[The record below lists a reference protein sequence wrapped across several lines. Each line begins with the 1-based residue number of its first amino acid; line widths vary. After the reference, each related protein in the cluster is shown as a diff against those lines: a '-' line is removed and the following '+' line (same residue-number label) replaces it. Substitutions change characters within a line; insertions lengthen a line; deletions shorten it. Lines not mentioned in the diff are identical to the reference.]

1 MRRLNMLIVMTAMVF
16 VAAGSARGITS
27 PGPLTLGSRAV
38 AASALSS
45 LPAVKADESLSQT
58 ILPAAPNFTVGQLF
72 VVASAEDGNGDGEK
86 NPPPRSTRCPK
97 DPDDRKDLFNRK
109 DLFSLNRFDGE
120 DQKGNDQKDKDQKDK
135 DNNCGEGDDSRLP

>member
-1 MRRLNMLIVMTAMVF
+1 MRYLRMLIVMTAMVF

-27 PGPLTLGSRAV
+27 PGPLMLGSRAV

-86 NPPPRSTRCPK
+86 NPPPRSKACPPDK
-97 DPDDRKDLFNRK
+97 DKDKK
-109 DLFSLNRFDGE
+109 DIDS
-120 DQKGNDQKDKDQKDK
+120 KGGDSKDKDSKDKDQND
-135 DNNCGEGDDSRLP
+135 NCGKGDDSKNS

>member
-27 PGPLTLGSRAV
+27 PGPLMLGSRAV

-72 VVASAEDGNGDGEK
+72 VVASAEDGEKEK
-86 NPPPRSTRCPK
+86 NPPPRSKACPPDK
-97 DPDDRKDLFNRK
+97 DKDK
-109 DLFSLNRFDGE
+109 DKKDI
-120 DQKGNDQKDKDQKDK
+120 DKKGGDSKDKDQND
-135 DNNCGEGDDSRLP
+135 DCGKGTDSKLP